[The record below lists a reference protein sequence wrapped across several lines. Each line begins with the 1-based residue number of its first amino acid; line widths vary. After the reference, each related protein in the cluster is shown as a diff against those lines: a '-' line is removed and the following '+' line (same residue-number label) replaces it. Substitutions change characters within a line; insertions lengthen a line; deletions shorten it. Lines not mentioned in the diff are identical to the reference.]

1 MNRRLLGAL
10 AVGLLFA
17 TAGCTGFL
25 ADDVSDDD
33 LDEEPPGGGYDW
45 NTTRDVTIV
54 IEDQEYTAV
63 YDLNGTTE
71 LNLFSRGFTSNS
83 PLSFRALRYRYPNG
97 TVVSGSNEAIT
108 VERQGST
115 RDVTVP
121 NGSGMVA
128 FTAGA
133 GGKRFGTP
141 AYLEG
146 SYEVVLP
153 PDTRT
158 RSLLFGDVAPGGYET
173 QVDDQNRLH
182 ILWDDVSSS
191 VLVRYYLQRDVFIFR
206 SLLVVVGIVG
216 AVGLV
221 YLYRQ
226 VRRLQKRREDLG
238 LDVDTDDDDVGGGGP
253 PPGMR

>member
-1 MNRRLLGAL
+1 MRRLLGVL
-10 AVGLLFA
+10 AVGLLFL
-17 TAGCTGFL
+17 TAGCTGFF
-25 ADDVSDDD
+25 AEDVSEDD
-33 LDEEPPGGGYDW
+33 LDEDPPGGEYDW
-45 NTTRDVTIV
+45 NTTRDVTVV

-83 PLSFRALRYRYPNG
+83 PLSFRALRYQYPNG
-97 TVVSGSNEAIT
+97 TVVSGSSDAVT
-108 VERQGST
+108 VERSGST

-121 NGSGMVA
+121 NGSGKVA
-128 FTAGA
+128 FTSGA

-173 QVDDQNRLH
+173 SVDDQNRLH
-182 ILWDDVSSS
+182 IVWDDVSSA
-191 VLVRYYLQRDVFIFR
+191 VLVRYYLQRDVLIFR
-206 SLLVVVGIVG
+206 GLLAVVGVVG
-216 AVGLV
+216 GVGLV

-226 VRRLQKRREDLG
+226 VRRLKKRREELG
-238 LDVDTDDDDVGGGGP
+238 LDVDTDDDLGGGGP

>member
-1 MNRRLLGAL
+1 MNRRLLGVL

-17 TAGCTGFL
+17 TAGCTGFF
-25 ADDVSDDD
+25 AEDVTDDD
-33 LDEEPPGGGYDW
+33 LDEEPPEGEYDW
-45 NTTRDVTIV
+45 NTTQDVTIV

-97 TVVSGSNEAIT
+97 TVITGSNDAVT
-108 VERQGST
+108 VERSGST

-153 PDTRT
+153 PDART
-158 RSLLFGDVAPGGYET
+158 RSLLFGDVAPGGYQT
-173 QVDDQNRLH
+173 SVDDRNRLH
-182 ILWDDVSSS
+182 IVWDDVSSA
-191 VLVRYYLQRDVFIFR
+191 VLVRYYLQRDVLIFR
-206 SLLVVVGIVG
+206 GLLVVVGVIG
-216 AVGLV
+216 GVGLV

-226 VRRLQKRREDLG
+226 VRRLQKRREELG
-238 LDVDTDDDDVGGGGP
+238 LDVDTDDDLGGGGP
-253 PPGMR
+253 QPGMR